1 MRLRPFV
8 AAGNIRMSSALRI
21 RQWHLASR
29 LKLGLL
35 VFIGIVIAC
44 SWLVFPYFVQG
55 QQLLRGAGNESRL
68 IKADTVSQYL
78 TRELVKTPN
87 LSITATFASGEYF
100 QYVDRAAVVADLRPD
115 RNMVFFVA
123 ETVHTG
129 TLPTELPIVTL
140 RVGEQEFQPTLADG
154 PLNVEHHR
162 LSVFSFSKLDENGE
176 AIDFESAEQIR
187 LYVASPY
194 LGSQGPITFAGVW
207 EAPYSLPEELK
218 SRADV
223 TPIAMLALG
232 AGLLASVITP
242 CLLQLVVVFGGIIA
256 GFTTVPGK
264 KGVDVQSMTP
274 IIRRKV
280 MQIAI
285 AFVLG
290 FVVLYAL
297 AGALIGAIGHQAQLV
312 FAEYSRLVAVLSG
325 ILVILLG
332 IWIGFRGTRE
342 LACRIPNRIEMN
354 SLSVKDIAGTAL
366 ASMGYALGCTA
377 CFGGAIVATL
387 IVYVGAI
394 GSATIGAG
402 IMLTFAIGVAI
413 PFLLSAYYITRVD
426 SILVFL
432 AQNSKSLS
440 IASMAIIITFGTI
453 LVTDNF
459 HTVSDLIYPYLGLN

>member
-1 MRLRPFV
+1 MTSYV
-8 AAGNIRMSSALRI
+8 LRI
-21 RQWHLASR
+21 RQLRIPSPV
-29 LKLGLL
+29 KLGMLL
-35 VFIGIVIAC
+35 LLGLAIAS

-68 IKADTVSQYL
+68 IKAETVSQYL
-78 TRELVKTPN
+78 TRELIKTSN
-87 LSITATFASGEYF
+87 LEITATFASDEYF
-100 QYVDRAAVVADLRPD
+100 QYVDRAAMVADLRPD
-115 RNMVFFVA
+115 RNLIFFVA

-129 TLPTELPIVTL
+129 SLPIGLPSVTL
-140 RVGEQEFQPTLADG
+140 RVDDREFHPVLADG
-154 PLNVEHHR
+154 PTNVEHHR
-162 LSVFSFSKLDENGE
+162 LSVFSFPKLDENGDV
-176 AIDFESAEQIR
+176 IDLESAGRIR

-194 LGSQGPITFAGVW
+194 LGSSSPITFAGIW

-218 SRADV
+218 SRADI

-256 GFTTVPGK
+256 GFSTVPGK
-264 KGVDVQSMTP
+264 EGVDVQTMTP

-290 FVVLYAL
+290 FVLLYAL

-312 FAEYSRLVAVLSG
+312 FAEYSRLVAIVSG

-332 IWIGFRGTRE
+332 FWIGFRGTRE

-394 GSATIGAG
+394 GSASIGAG

-413 PFLLSAYYITRVD
+413 PFLLAAYYITKVD

-432 AQNSKSLS
+432 AQHSKALS
-440 IASMAIIITFGTI
+440 IASMAIIITFGMI

-459 HTVSDLIYPYLGLN
+459 HTVSDMIYPYLGLS

>member
-1 MRLRPFV
+1 
-8 AAGNIRMSSALRI
+8 
-21 RQWHLASR
+21 
-29 LKLGLL
+29 
-35 VFIGIVIAC
+35 
-44 SWLVFPYFVQG
+44 
-55 QQLLRGAGNESRL
+55 
-68 IKADTVSQYL
+68 
-78 TRELVKTPN
+78 
-87 LSITATFASGEYF
+87 
-100 QYVDRAAVVADLRPD
+100 
-115 RNMVFFVA
+115 
-123 ETVHTG
+123 
-129 TLPTELPIVTL
+129 
-140 RVGEQEFQPTLADG
+140 
-154 PLNVEHHR
+154 
-162 LSVFSFSKLDENGE
+162 
-176 AIDFESAEQIR
+176 
-187 LYVASPY
+187 
-194 LGSQGPITFAGVW
+194 
-207 EAPYSLPEELK
+207 
-218 SRADV
+218 
-223 TPIAMLALG
+223 MLALG

-256 GFTTVPGK
+256 GFSTVPGK
-264 KGVDVQSMTP
+264 EGVDVKLMTP

-312 FAEYSRLVAVLSG
+312 FAEYSRLVAVVSG

-342 LACRIPNRIEMN
+342 LACRIPNPIEMN

-432 AQNSKSLS
+432 AQHSKSLS
-440 IASMAIIITFGTI
+440 IASMARKS
-453 LVTDNF
+453 V
-459 HTVSDLIYPYLGLN
+459 V